1 MMEFSFK
8 KDLKRLVVVIA
19 ASFIMALNI
28 KSFVRTGNLFPGGAT
43 GLTLLEQRLFQTYLH
58 KNISYT
64 LINVLMNALPV
75 YIGFRYIGKKFTLFS
90 CLMIFLTGFWTDL
103 LPGFVITQDILLIS
117 IFGGIINGFC
127 ISLCLSVD
135 ATTGGTDFIGIFLSE
150 RKGMDSFPMVLGINV
165 IILLAAGFF
174 FGWDRALYSII
185 FQYTS
190 TSILRALYRR
200 YQQGTVL
207 IVTGNAQ
214 EICDAIYE
222 QYHHGATILEGE
234 GSHEHSDRKIVYSV
248 VSRQETGGVVKL
260 AKQIDPNAFINIMD
274 TKQVAGRFYFRPED

>member
-1 MMEFSFK
+1 MQFTLK
-8 KDLKRLVVVIA
+8 KDGKRLLVVIL
-19 ASFIMALNI
+19 ASFLMALNI
-28 KSFVRTGNLFPGGAT
+28 KSFVRTGDLFPGGAT
-43 GLTLLEQRLFQTYLH
+43 GLTLLVQRLVKLYLH
-58 KNISYT
+58 QDISYT
-64 LINVLMNALPV
+64 LINILLNAFPV
-75 YIGFRYIGKKFTLFS
+75 YIGFRFIGKKFTLFS
-90 CLMIFLTGFWTDL
+90 CLMIFLTGLWTDL

-165 IILLAAGFF
+165 VILVAAGFF

-190 TSILRALYRR
+190 TTILRAMYRR

-207 IVTGNAQ
+207 VVTEKAQ
-214 EICDAIYE
+214 EICDAIYRE
-222 QYHHGATILEGE
+222 YHHGATILTGE
-234 GSHEHSDRKIVYSV
+234 GSHIHKDRKIVYSV
-248 VSRQETGGVVKL
+248 VSRAETTGVV
-260 AKQIDPNAFINIMD
+260 QVVRSIDPDAFINIMD

>member
-1 MMEFSFK
+1 MQFTLK
-8 KDLKRLVVVIA
+8 KDGKRLLVVIL
-19 ASFIMALNI
+19 ASFLMALNI
-28 KSFVRTGNLFPGGAT
+28 KSFVRTGDLFPGGAT
-43 GLTLLEQRLFQTYLH
+43 GLTLLVQRLVKLYLH
-58 KNISYT
+58 QDISYT
-64 LINVLMNALPV
+64 LINILLNAFPV
-75 YIGFRYIGKKFTLFS
+75 YIGFRFIGKKFTLFS
-90 CLMIFLTGFWTDL
+90 CLMIFLTGLWTDL
-103 LPGFVITQDILLIS
+103 LPGLVITQDILLIS

-165 IILLAAGFF
+165 VILVAAGFF

-190 TSILRALYRR
+190 TTILRAMYRR

-207 IVTGNAQ
+207 VVTEKAQ
-214 EICDAIYE
+214 EICDAIYRE
-222 QYHHGATILEGE
+222 YHHGATILTGE
-234 GSHEHSDRKIVYSV
+234 GSHIHKDRKIVYSV
-248 VSRQETGGVVKL
+248 VSRAETTGVV
-260 AKQIDPNAFINIMD
+260 QVVRSIDPDAFINIMD